1 MGFDLSAVVAAG
13 MMVRTGG
20 GRDRHKARKKKEEPY
35 EMTLFVLMLLWLI
48 YIRAY
53 GPSGECPPGGGC
65 GRSLSVALD

>member
-20 GRDRHKARKKKEEPY
+20 GRDRHSARKKKEEPY

-53 GPSGECPPGGGC
+53 
-65 GRSLSVALD
+65 